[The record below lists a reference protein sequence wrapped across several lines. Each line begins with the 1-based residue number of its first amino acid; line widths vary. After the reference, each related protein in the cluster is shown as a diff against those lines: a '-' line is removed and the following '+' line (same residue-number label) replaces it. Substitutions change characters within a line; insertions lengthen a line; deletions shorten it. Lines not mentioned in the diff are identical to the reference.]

1 MKATKIYDQQYQW
14 YVFGRDPEKKKASLI
29 LINT

>member
-14 YVFGRDPEKKKASLI
+14 FVFGRDPEKKKVLSI